1 MAVGESEAYVGR
13 LLNECQAAHNAAL
26 DENRE
31 LREALNEAI
40 PVLKGFCD
48 QHFTVTAEGYAE
60 DVRGYTPQGIAT
72 LYKLTALRDRIGR
85 EPPGV
90 DEEVPG

>member
-1 MAVGESEAYVGR
+1 MAERQELRPARYVTIRASAACEA
-13 LLNECQAAHNAAL
+13 
-26 DENRE
+26 ENKR

-48 QHFTVTAEGYAE
+48 DHFTPTPDGYAE

-72 LYKLTALRDRIGR
+72 LYKLAALRDRLTP
-85 EPPGV
+85 EPSEQPTGA
-90 DEEVPG
+90 